1 MSQKIS
7 TKLLIAAIAILAFVA
22 IFLVWQSEK
31 KNSELISQ
39 QKTQATQLG
48 ELRYENTTEKNCP
61 PSEMLWIRESKECKI
76 ST

>member
-7 TKLLIAAIAILAFVA
+7 TKLLIAAIAILAFVV

-39 QKTQATQLG
+39 LKTQATQLG
-48 ELRYENTTEKNCP
+48 SAKYRREKLH
-61 PSEMLWIRESKECKI
+61 PSNDRPC
-76 ST
+76 